1 LHTDGNRAADDL
13 TKCGDRSGT
22 YAKCRLAL
30 NFSAFAL
37 RVGATSTAIVMIRNG
52 LYSFEAKALDGVE
65 GGDSGTL
72 VLRDG
77 VIRGGTS
84 FFYIIG
90 TYSCSDGR
98 WKGEMTIE
106 EHTQAPATRPMARRI
121 VSIGFSGTYTD
132 MGAEASGTALIGKQS
147 VRYDA
152 IFRLL
157 LAD

>member
-1 LHTDGNRAADDL
+1 
-13 TKCGDRSGT
+13 
-22 YAKCRLAL
+22 
-30 NFSAFAL
+30 
-37 RVGATSTAIVMIRNG
+37 MIKNG
-52 LYSFEAKALDGVE
+52 LYSFRAKALDGVE

-77 VIRGGTS
+77 TIRGGTS

-90 TYSCSDGR
+90 TCSCSDGR

-106 EHTQAPATRPMARRI
+106 EHAPAPATRPMARRI

-132 MGAEASGTALIGKQS
+132 MGAEATGTALIGKRS